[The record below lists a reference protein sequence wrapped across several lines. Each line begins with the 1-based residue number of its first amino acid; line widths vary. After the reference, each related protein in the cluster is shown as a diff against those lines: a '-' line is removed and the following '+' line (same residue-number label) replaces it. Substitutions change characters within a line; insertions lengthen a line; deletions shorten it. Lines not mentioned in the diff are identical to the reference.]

1 MDQTAVAYQ
10 FSLCAFALRRNLDG
24 LSQAESL
31 KALPM
36 GANNVNW
43 IVGHVV
49 RVRNR
54 ALALLGRRPLF
65 ADGEFSF
72 YEPARSAS
80 GSPLPLEELVRRFG
94 ELQSILVDAL
104 ASVPP
109 DVLGARAPVSPTNNP
124 NETIGSLLASLA
136 FHESY
141 HMGQLGIA
149 RRLLGKRGAILAP
162 GEPLD

>member
-10 FSLCAFALRRNLDG
+10 FSLCAYALKRNLEG
-24 LSQAESL
+24 ISHAESL

-54 ALALLGRRPLF
+54 ALALLGKRPLF
-65 ADGEFSF
+65 NDAEFSF

-80 GSPLPLEELVRRFG
+80 GAPMPLEELVRRFG
-94 ELQSILVDAL
+94 EIQSVLVDAL
-104 ASVPP
+104 GAVAP
-109 DVLGARAPVSPTNNP
+109 DVLAARAPVSPSNNP
-124 NETIGSLLASLA
+124 NETVGSLLASLA

-162 GEPLD
+162 GEPRD